1 MLTDER
7 IDHII
12 RYELSFKTALSGG
25 KGGQNVNKV
34 ETKVGI
40 EFDVMNSSILNEEE
54 KECVRKK
61 SKYVS
66 KDGELKIWCEKHRTQ
81 LQNKK
86 DALEKFREHLKG
98 LFRKPKARKPTK
110 ISKAAKQKR
119 LDKKK
124 RAGEKKQLR
133 KKIF

>member
-1 MLTDER
+1 MLTDQR
-7 IDHII
+7 IDDII

-34 ETKVGI
+34 ETKVGV
-40 EFDVMNSSILNEEE
+40 ELDVLNSAMLNEEE
-54 KECVRKK
+54 KQVILSK
-61 SKYVS
+61 SKYVT
-66 KDGELKIWCEKHRTQ
+66 KEHILKIWCEKHRTQ

-86 DALEKFREHLKG
+86 DALEKFREHLKS
-98 LFRKPKARKPTK
+98 LFKKQKPRKPTK
-110 ISKAAKQKR
+110 VSKSAKRKR

-124 RAGEKKQLR
+124 IHGEKKQLR